1 MDQYIGKMLN
11 DRYEILDVLG
21 VGGMAVVYKAKC
33 HRLNRLVAVKIL
45 KPELAAD
52 PEIRSRFH
60 DESKAVGMMSHPNI
74 VNVFD
79 VNQDGDIDYFVME
92 LVEGITLKQYIKK
105 RGGVL
110 NWREALHFSTQI
122 MQALGHAHSRGIVH
136 RDIKPQNIMVLRDGS
151 VKVADFGIAHIAD
164 SQRTMTRETL
174 GSVHYISPEQA
185 KGSEV
190 DERSDIY
197 SAGVVLYE
205 MLTGRL
211 PYEGDTPVAVAVQHI
226 NSIPLAPREL
236 NPDIPRGMEQI
247 IMKAMAQD
255 RELRYPNAEAML
267 ADLEAFRKNPDIVFD
282 YQDPWML
289 TEVPVVTPYQPEE
302 VEVQPEP
309 TEEDEEADGE
319 VTGGSR
325 RTAFIIGGVILAIL
339 LVIFLIFRMLWAT
352 LFSDIFGTGEVYT
365 VPDLRGMTYTEAE
378 EYIFT
383 TDDLNGHFTVTI
395 SEETVYDATYDVG
408 EIVSQDPESGTS
420 TKGDVIEITVV
431 LCAEPEEE
439 ATELVMPNIV
449 GKDYSEWAST
459 LSEDYHVTV
468 KYNPQYSSEY
478 DEGLIISTDPVAG
491 TTLTEGQ
498 TVTLTYSRGEKI
510 TTVTMVSLYGMT
522 ENKAKETIEELGLT
536 TGSVT
541 TVTSSE
547 TAGTVV
553 FQSVKS
559 GAEVELGTTVNLQIS
574 SGPQPEDPEP
584 EEEEEEEE
592 QPTDTNTADDEDE
605 ETGNTHHDTETD
617 DGTQED
623 TIYTITVTM
632 PSGRTEDS
640 TVSIRVNGIN
650 YYSATVAANKNQ
662 VSVEY
667 KGTIESLEVLVD
679 GSSYS
684 DYTCIEQ

>member
-60 DESKAVGMMSHPNI
+60 DESKAVGMMNHPNI

-79 VNQDGDIDYFVME
+79 VNQDGDADYFVME

-122 MQALGHAHSRGIVH
+122 LQALGHAHSRGIVH

-151 VKVADFGIAHIAD
+151 VKVADFGIARIAD

-236 NPDIPRGMEQI
+236 NPEIPKGMEQI

-255 RELRYPNAEAML
+255 RELRYPDAEAML
-267 ADLEAFRKNPDIVFD
+267 NDLEAFRKDPAIVFD
-282 YQDPWML
+282 YQDLWML
-289 TEVPVVTPYQPEE
+289 TEVPTVTPYQPEE
-302 VEVQPEP
+302 VEVNQEP
-309 TEEDEEADGE
+309 AAEDDEEEDEEE
-319 VTGGSR
+319 TGTGR

-352 LFSDIFGTGEVYT
+352 LFADIFGTGEVYT

-383 TDDLNGHFTVTI
+383 TEELNGHFTVTI

-420 TKGDVIEITVV
+420 TKGDVTEITVV

-439 ATELVMPNIV
+439 TELIMPNIV
-449 GKDYSEWAST
+449 GQDYTEWAST

-468 KYNPQYSSEY
+468 KYNPQYSSDY
-478 DEGLIISTDPVAG
+478 DEGLIISTDPTAG
-491 TTLTEGQ
+491 ATLTEGQ
-498 TVTLTYSRGEKI
+498 TVTLTYSRGAKV

-559 GAEVELGTTVNLQIS
+559 GAEVEQGTAVNLQIS
-574 SGPQPEDPEP
+574 SGPQPEDEED
-584 EEEEEEEE
+584 EEEEEEE
-592 QPTDTNTADDEDE
+592 
-605 ETGNTHHDTETD
+605 TETD
-617 DGTQED
+617 EQETESGD
-623 TIYTITVTM
+623 SNSNDNTTNQNTNNSDEEIHTIVIAM
-632 PSGRTEDS
+632 PSGRTETS
-640 TVSIRVNGIN
+640 TVSVRVNGQN
-650 YYSATVAANKNQ
+650 YYSATVPADQSQ

-679 GSSYS
+679 GNSYS
-684 DYTCIEQ
+684 EYTVQ